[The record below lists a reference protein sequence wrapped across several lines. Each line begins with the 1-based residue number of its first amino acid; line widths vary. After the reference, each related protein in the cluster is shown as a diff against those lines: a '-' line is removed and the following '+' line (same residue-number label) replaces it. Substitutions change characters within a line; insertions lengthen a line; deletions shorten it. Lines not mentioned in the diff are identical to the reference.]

1 MGFDVVSLGELL
13 IDMVP
18 LPASPGALTFAA
30 KPGGAPGNSAVG
42 LARLGR
48 SVAMLSK
55 VGDDAFGRLLTGTI
69 AESGASIEAIV
80 VSAEHLTGV
89 AVVTLD
95 AQGDRD
101 FLFYRQD
108 CADVNFTPD
117 EVRTDLIEGARILHV
132 NSLVLAS
139 PISAS
144 AQRHAV
150 ARAQAASILISVD
163 PNLRPLLWE
172 SRAAMIAAAREVVAV
187 ANILKI
193 GADELQIIT
202 GIADTEAALRSV
214 WHDGLHVVAIT
225 RGAAGATILTRAV
238 SVSVP
243 GIAVKVV
250 DTTGCGDSFM
260 AAFLSG
266 LLDSDPAAIGGAS
279 DPAAI
284 GGLMNLSAETLAAI
298 GRFACAA
305 GAITAT
311 APGGMDAMPTR
322 AAVNAFL
329 AEQGI

>member
-1 MGFDVVSLGELL
+1 MSYDVVSLGELL

-18 LPASPGALTFAA
+18 LPAPPGALNFAA
-30 KPGGAPGNSAVG
+30 KPGGAPGNAAVG
-42 LARLGR
+42 LAKLGR
-48 SVAMLSK
+48 SAAMLSK
-55 VGDDAFGRLLTGTI
+55 VGDDAFGRLLTSTI
-69 AESGASIEAIV
+69 AKAGASVEAIV
-80 VSAEHLTGV
+80 VSPTHLTGV

-95 AQGDRD
+95 AEGDRD

-108 CADVNFTPD
+108 CADVNYAPD
-117 EVRTDLIEGARILHV
+117 DVRADLIGSARILHV

-139 PISAS
+139 PVSAS
-144 AQRHAV
+144 AQRHAM
-150 ARAQAASILISVD
+150 ALAQAAGVLISVD

-172 SRAAMIAAAREVVAV
+172 NREAMIAAAREVVAV

-193 GADELQIIT
+193 GEDELQIIT
-202 GIADTEAALRSV
+202 GIADTDAALKTL
-214 WHDGLHVVAIT
+214 WHDGLRVVAIT
-225 RGAAGATILTRAV
+225 RGAGGATILTRAA

-260 AAFLSG
+260 AAFLTG
-266 LLDSDPAAIGGAS
+266 LLDSEMD
-279 DPAAI
+279 
-284 GGLMNLSAETLAAI
+284 LSADNLAAI

-322 AAVNAFL
+322 AELAAFM
-329 AEQGI
+329 AKPSP

>member
-1 MGFDVVSLGELL
+1 MTYDVVSLGELL

-18 LPASPGALTFAA
+18 LPAPSGALNFAA
-30 KPGGAPGNSAVG
+30 KPGGAPGNCAVG
-42 LARLGR
+42 LAKLGR

-55 VGDDAFGRLLTGTI
+55 VGDDAFGRLITTTI
-69 AESGASIEAIV
+69 ASAGASIDAIV
-80 VSAEHLTGV
+80 VSAKHLTGV

-108 CADVNFTPD
+108 CADVNYAPD
-117 EVRTDLIEGARILHV
+117 EVRDDVIQGARILHV

-139 PISAS
+139 PVSAS
-144 AQRHAV
+144 AQRHALAV
-150 ARAQAASILISVD
+150 AQAAGILISVD

-172 SRAAMIAAAREVVAV
+172 SREAMIAAAREVVAV

-193 GADELQIIT
+193 GEDELQIIT
-202 GIADTEAALRSV
+202 GIADTDAALETI
-214 WHDGLHVVAIT
+214 WHEGLRVVAVT
-225 RGAAGATILTRAV
+225 RGAAGATILTRAAR
-238 SVSVP
+238 VSVP

-260 AAFLSG
+260 AAFLTG
-266 LLDSDPAAIGGAS
+266 LLDSEMDLAS
-279 DPAAI
+279 D
-284 GGLMNLSAETLAAI
+284 NLAKI
-298 GRFACAA
+298 GRFSCAA

-322 AAVNAFL
+322 AELAAFIKK
-329 AEQGI
+329 QGS

>member
-1 MGFDVVSLGELL
+1 MSYDVVSLGELL

-18 LPASPGALTFAA
+18 LPAPPGALNFAA
-30 KPGGAPGNSAVG
+30 KPGGAPGNAAVG
-42 LARLGR
+42 LAKLGR
-48 SVAMLSK
+48 SVAVLSK

-69 AESGASIEAIV
+69 AKAGASVKAIV
-80 VSAEHLTGV
+80 VSPTHLTGV

-95 AQGDRD
+95 AEGDRD

-108 CADVNFTPD
+108 CADVNYAPD
-117 EVRTDLIEGARILHV
+117 DVRADLIGSARILHV

-139 PISAS
+139 PVSAS
-144 AQRHAV
+144 AQRHAM
-150 ARAQAASILISVD
+150 ALAQAAGVLISVD

-172 SRAAMIAAAREVVAV
+172 NREAMIAAAREVVAV

-193 GADELQIIT
+193 GEDELQIIT
-202 GIADTEAALRSV
+202 GIADTDAALKTL
-214 WHDGLHVVAIT
+214 WHDGLRVVAIT
-225 RGAAGATILTRAV
+225 RGAGGATILTRAA

-260 AAFLSG
+260 AAFLTG
-266 LLDSDPAAIGGAS
+266 LLDSEMD
-279 DPAAI
+279 
-284 GGLMNLSAETLAAI
+284 LSADNLAAI

-322 AAVNAFL
+322 AELAAFM
-329 AEQGI
+329 AKPSP

>member
-1 MGFDVVSLGELL
+1 MAYDVVSLGELL

-18 LPASPGALTFAA
+18 LPAPPGELNFAA

-42 LARLGR
+42 LAKLGR

-55 VGDDAFGRLLTGTI
+55 VGDDAFGRLLTNTI
-69 AESGASIEAIV
+69 AASGASTDAII
-80 VSAEHLTGV
+80 VSKEHLTGV

-108 CADVNFTPD
+108 CADVNFAPD
-117 EVRTDLIEGARILHV
+117 EVRADLIETARILHV

-139 PISAS
+139 PVSAS

-150 ARAQAASILISVD
+150 ALAQKAGILISVD

-172 SRAAMIAAAREVVAV
+172 SREAMIAAAREVVAV

-193 GADELQIIT
+193 GEDELQIIT
-202 GIADTEAALRSV
+202 GIADPQAALDSV
-214 WHDGLHVVAIT
+214 WHEGLKVAAIT
-225 RGAAGATILTRAV
+225 RGAAGATILTRAA

-260 AAFLSG
+260 AAFLTG
-266 LLDSDPAAIGGAS
+266 LLDSDMDLSAANLERIGG
-279 DPAAI
+279 
-284 GGLMNLSAETLAAI
+284 
-298 GRFACAA
+298 FACAA

-322 AAVNAFL
+322 ARLAAFL
-329 AEQGI
+329 AERGG

>member
-1 MGFDVVSLGELL
+1 MTYDVVSLGELL

-18 LPASPGALTFAA
+18 LPAPSGALNFAA
-30 KPGGAPGNSAVG
+30 KPGGAPGNCAVG
-42 LARLGR
+42 LAKLSR

-55 VGDDAFGRLLTGTI
+55 VGDDAFGRLITTTI
-69 AESGASIEAIV
+69 ASAGASIDAIV
-80 VSAEHLTGV
+80 VSAKHLTGV

-108 CADVNFTPD
+108 CADVNYAPD
-117 EVRTDLIEGARILHV
+117 EVRDDVIQGARILHV

-139 PISAS
+139 PVSAS
-144 AQRHAV
+144 AQRHALAV
-150 ARAQAASILISVD
+150 AQAAGILISVD

-172 SRAAMIAAAREVVAV
+172 SREAMIAAAREVVAV

-193 GADELQIIT
+193 GEDELQIIT
-202 GIADTEAALRSV
+202 GIADTDAALETI
-214 WHDGLHVVAIT
+214 WHEGLRVVAVT
-225 RGAAGATILTRAV
+225 RGAAGATILTRAAR
-238 SVSVP
+238 VSVP

-260 AAFLSG
+260 AAFLTG
-266 LLDSDPAAIGGAS
+266 LLDTEMDLAS
-279 DPAAI
+279 D
-284 GGLMNLSAETLAAI
+284 NLAEI
-298 GRFACAA
+298 GRFSCAA

-322 AAVNAFL
+322 AELAAFIKK
-329 AEQGI
+329 QGS

>member
-1 MGFDVVSLGELL
+1 MTYDVVSLGELL
-13 IDMVP
+13 IDLVP
-18 LPASPGALTFAA
+18 LPAPSGALNFAA

-42 LARLGR
+42 LAKLGR

-69 AESGASIEAIV
+69 AGAGASVEAIV
-80 VSAEHLTGV
+80 ISREHLTGV

-108 CADVNFTPD
+108 CADVNYAPD
-117 EVRTDLIEGARILHV
+117 EVRADLIQGARILHV

-139 PISAS
+139 PVSAS
-144 AQRHAV
+144 AQRHAMGI
-150 ARAQAASILISVD
+150 AQAAGILISVD

-172 SRAAMIAAAREVVAV
+172 SREAMIAAAREVVAA

-193 GADELQIIT
+193 GEDELQIIT
-202 GIADTEAALRSV
+202 GIADTGAALQSL
-214 WHDGLHVVAIT
+214 WHEGLRVVAIT
-225 RGAAGATILTRAV
+225 RGAAGATILTREA
-238 SVSVP
+238 SATVP
-243 GIAVKVV
+243 GIPVKVV

-260 AAFLSG
+260 AAFLTG
-266 LLDSDPAAIGGAS
+266 LLDSGMD
-279 DPAAI
+279 
-284 GGLMNLSAETLAAI
+284 LSAENLGSI

-322 AAVNAFL
+322 AELAAFMNG
-329 AEQGI
+329 AAS

>member
-1 MGFDVVSLGELL
+1 MSYDVVSLGELL

-18 LPASPGALTFAA
+18 LPAPPGALNFAA
-30 KPGGAPGNSAVG
+30 KPGGAPGNAAVG
-42 LARLGR
+42 LAKLGR
-48 SVAMLSK
+48 SVAVLSK

-69 AESGASIEAIV
+69 AKAGASVKAIV
-80 VSAEHLTGV
+80 VSPTHLTGV

-95 AQGDRD
+95 AEGDRD

-108 CADVNFTPD
+108 CADVNYAPD
-117 EVRTDLIEGARILHV
+117 DVRADLVQSARILHV

-139 PISAS
+139 PVSAS
-144 AQRHAV
+144 AQRHAM
-150 ARAQAASILISVD
+150 ALAQAAGVLISVD

-172 SRAAMIAAAREVVAV
+172 NREAMIAAAREVVAV

-193 GADELQIIT
+193 GEDELQIIT
-202 GIADTEAALRSV
+202 GIADTDAALKTL
-214 WHDGLHVVAIT
+214 WHDGLRVVAIT
-225 RGAAGATILTRAV
+225 RGAGGATILTRAA

-260 AAFLSG
+260 AAFLTG
-266 LLDSDPAAIGGAS
+266 LLDSEMD
-279 DPAAI
+279 
-284 GGLMNLSAETLAAI
+284 LSADNLAAI

-322 AAVNAFL
+322 AELAAFM
-329 AEQGI
+329 EKSSP

>member
-1 MGFDVVSLGELL
+1 MAYDVVSLGELL

-18 LPASPGALTFAA
+18 LPAPEGELNFAA

-42 LARLGR
+42 LAKLGR

-69 AESGASIEAIV
+69 AASGASTEAII
-80 VSAEHLTGV
+80 VSKEHLTGV

-95 AQGDRD
+95 AEGDRD

-108 CADVNFTPD
+108 CADVNYAPD
-117 EVRTDLIEGARILHV
+117 EVRADLIGSARILHV
-132 NSLVLAS
+132 NSLVMAS
-139 PISAS
+139 PVSAS
-144 AQRHAV
+144 AQRHAIGL
-150 ARAQAASILISVD
+150 AQRAGILISVD

-172 SRAAMIAAAREVVAV
+172 SREAMIAAAREVVAV

-193 GADELQIIT
+193 GEDELQIIT
-202 GIADTEAALRSV
+202 GIADVEAALHSV
-214 WHDGLHVVAIT
+214 WHEGLRVAAIT
-225 RGAAGATILTRAV
+225 RGAAGATIVTPAARV
-238 SVSVP
+238 SLP
-243 GIAVKVV
+243 GVAVKVV

-260 AAFLSG
+260 AAFLTG
-266 LLDSDPAAIGGAS
+266 LLDSDMDL
-279 DPAAI
+279 DP
-284 GGLMNLSAETLAAI
+284 GNLEAI

-322 AAVNAFL
+322 ARLAAFMAERAV
-329 AEQGI
+329 

>member
-1 MGFDVVSLGELL
+1 MTYDVVSLGELL

-18 LPASPGALTFAA
+18 LPAPAGALNFAA
-30 KPGGAPGNSAVG
+30 KPGGAPGNAAVG
-42 LARLGR
+42 LAKLGR

-69 AESGASIEAIV
+69 AAAGASTDAII
-80 VSAEHLTGV
+80 VSREHLTGV

-108 CADVNFTPD
+108 CADVNYAPD
-117 EVRTDLIEGARILHV
+117 EVREDLVQCARILHV

-139 PISAS
+139 PVSAR
-144 AQRHAV
+144 AQRHAMAV
-150 ARAQAASILISVD
+150 AQAAGILISVD

-172 SRAAMIAAAREVVAV
+172 SREAMIAAAREVITA

-193 GADELQIIT
+193 GEDELQIIT
-202 GIADTEAALRSV
+202 GIADPAAALQSI
-214 WHDGLHVVAIT
+214 WHEGLRVVAIT
-225 RGAAGATILTRAV
+225 RGAAGATILTRAA
-238 SVSVP
+238 SVEVP

-260 AAFLSG
+260 AAFLTG
-266 LLDSDPAAIGGAS
+266 LLDTEMD
-279 DPAAI
+279 
-284 GGLMNLSAETLAAI
+284 LSAASLASI

-322 AAVNAFL
+322 AKL
-329 AEQGI
+329 ASFMTELLR

>member
-1 MGFDVVSLGELL
+1 MAYDVVSLGELL

-18 LPASPGALTFAA
+18 LPSPDGALNFAA

-42 LARLGR
+42 LAKLGR
-48 SVAMLSK
+48 TVAMLSK
-55 VGDDAFGRLLTGTI
+55 VGDDAFGRLLTATI
-69 AESGASIEAIV
+69 AASGAATEAIV
-80 VSAEHLTGV
+80 VSRAHLTGV

-95 AQGDRD
+95 AEGDRD

-108 CADVNFTPD
+108 CADVNYAPD
-117 EVRTDLIEGARILHV
+117 EVRADLIAAARILHV

-150 ARAQAASILISVD
+150 ALAQKAGSLISVD
-163 PNLRPLLWE
+163 PNLRPLLWDSQE
-172 SRAAMIAAAREVVAV
+172 AMIAAAREVVGV

-193 GADELQIIT
+193 GEDELQIIT
-202 GIADTEAALRSV
+202 GIADAEAALASL
-214 WHDGLHVVAIT
+214 WHDGLQVVAIT
-225 RGAAGATILTRAV
+225 RGAAGATLLTRAARV
-238 SVSVP
+238 TVP

-260 AAFLSG
+260 AAFLTG
-266 LLDSDPAAIGGAS
+266 LLESG
-279 DPAAI
+279 
-284 GGLMNLSAETLAAI
+284 MELSAADLERI

-322 AAVNAFL
+322 ARLMAFV
-329 AEQGI
+329 AEQAV

>member
-1 MGFDVVSLGELL
+1 MGYEVASLGELL

-18 LPASPGALTFAA
+18 LPAAPGALNFAA

-42 LARLGR
+42 LAKLGR

-69 AESGASIEAIV
+69 AASGASVEHIV
-80 VSAEHLTGV
+80 VSDRHLTGM

-108 CADVNFTPD
+108 CADANYAPE
-117 EVRTDLIEGARILHV
+117 EVPAAVIEAAGILHV

-139 PISAS
+139 PVSAA
-144 AQRHAV
+144 AQRHAL
-150 ARAQAASILISVD
+150 ALAQKAGITLSVD
-163 PNLRPLLWE
+163 PNLRPLLWD
-172 SRAAMIAAAREVVAV
+172 SREAMIAGAREMIAA

-193 GADELQIIT
+193 GEDELAIIT
-202 GIADTEAALRSV
+202 GIADPAAALESL
-214 WHDGLHVVAIT
+214 WHPGLRVAAVT
-225 RGAAGATILTRAV
+225 AAARGATIVTPTARV
-238 SVSVP
+238 SVSGVP
-243 GIAVKVV
+243 VKVV

-260 AAFLSG
+260 AAFLAGLIESG
-266 LLDSDPAAIGGAS
+266 FD
-279 DPAAI
+279 
-284 GGLMNLSAETLAAI
+284 LSPESLARI

-311 APGGMDAMPTR
+311 APGGMDAMPSR
-322 AAVNAFL
+322 AALESFM
-329 AEQGI
+329 AERGL

>member
-1 MGFDVVSLGELL
+1 MTYDVVSLGELL

-18 LPASPGALTFAA
+18 LPAPEGVLNFAA
-30 KPGGAPGNSAVG
+30 KPGGAPGNAAVG
-42 LARLGR
+42 LAKLGR
-48 SVAMLSK
+48 SVAILSK
-55 VGDDAFGRLLTGTI
+55 VGDDAFGRLLIRTI
-69 AESGASIEAIV
+69 ASAGAAVEAIV
-80 VSAEHLTGV
+80 VSPEHLTGI

-108 CADVNFTPD
+108 CADVNYAPD
-117 EVRTDLIEGARILHV
+117 DVRADLIQGARILHV

-139 PISAS
+139 PVSAS
-144 AQRHAV
+144 AQRHAMSL
-150 ARAQAASILISVD
+150 AQAAGILISVD

-172 SRAAMIAAAREVVAV
+172 SREAMIAAAREVVAV

-193 GADELQIIT
+193 GEDELQIIT
-202 GIADTEAALRSV
+202 GLADTDAALKAI
-214 WHDGLHVVAIT
+214 WHEGLKVVAIT
-225 RGAAGATILTRAV
+225 RGAAGAAVLTRTER
-238 SVSVP
+238 VSVP

-260 AAFLSG
+260 AAFLTG
-266 LLDSDPAAIGGAS
+266 LLDSAMDVS
-279 DPAAI
+279 VE
-284 GGLMNLSAETLAAI
+284 NLALI

-322 AAVNAFL
+322 SEVEAFM
-329 AEQGI
+329 AEQAV

>member
-1 MGFDVVSLGELL
+1 MAYDVVSLGELL
-13 IDMVP
+13 IDLVP
-18 LPASPGALTFAA
+18 LPAPDGALNFAA

-42 LARLGR
+42 LAKLGR

-69 AESGASIEAIV
+69 AASGASIDAII
-80 VSAEHLTGV
+80 VSKQHLTGV

-108 CADVNFTPD
+108 CADVNYAPE
-117 EVRTDLIEGARILHV
+117 EVPEDLIRAARILHV

-139 PISAS
+139 PVSAS
-144 AQRHAV
+144 AQRHAL
-150 ARAQAASILISVD
+150 ALAQAAGILISVD
-163 PNLRPLLWE
+163 PNLRPLLWD
-172 SRAAMIAAAREVVAV
+172 SREAMIAAAREVIAV

-202 GIADTEAALRSV
+202 GIADTEAALESI
-214 WHDGLHVVAIT
+214 WHEGLRVVAIT
-225 RGAAGATILTRAV
+225 RGAAGATILTRQA

-260 AAFLSG
+260 AAFLTG
-266 LLDSDPAAIGGAS
+266 LLDSDL
-279 DPAAI
+279 D
-284 GGLMNLSAETLAAI
+284 LSAGNLAAI

-322 AAVNAFL
+322 AGLMAFV
-329 AEQGI
+329 ADQAG

>member
-1 MGFDVVSLGELL
+1 MTYDVVSLGELL

-18 LPASPGALTFAA
+18 LPAPAGALNFAA
-30 KPGGAPGNSAVG
+30 KPGGAPGNCAVG
-42 LARLGR
+42 LAKLGR

-69 AESGASIEAIV
+69 AAAGASVEAIV
-80 VSAEHLTGV
+80 ISREHLTGV

-108 CADVNFTPD
+108 CADVNYAPD
-117 EVRTDLIEGARILHV
+117 EVRAAFIQAARILHV

-139 PISAS
+139 PVSAS
-144 AQRHAV
+144 AQRHAI
-150 ARAQAASILISVD
+150 ALAQAAGILISVD

-172 SRAAMIAAAREVVAV
+172 SREAMIAAAREVVAV
-187 ANILKI
+187 ANVLKI
-193 GADELQIIT
+193 GEDELQIIT
-202 GIADTEAALRSV
+202 GIANTDAALESI
-214 WHDGLHVVAIT
+214 WHAGLKVVAIT
-225 RGAAGATILTRAV
+225 RGAAGATILTRAARI
-238 SVSVP
+238 SVP
-243 GIAVKVV
+243 GVAVKVV

-260 AAFLSG
+260 AAFLTG
-266 LLDSDPAAIGGAS
+266 LLDSDMDLS
-279 DPAAI
+279 DD
-284 GGLMNLSAETLAAI
+284 NLAAI

-322 AAVNAFL
+322 ADLTAFVAGL
-329 AEQGI
+329 RS

>member
-1 MGFDVVSLGELL
+1 
-13 IDMVP
+13 MVP
-18 LPASPGALTFAA
+18 LPAPPGELNFAA

-42 LARLGR
+42 LAKLGR

-69 AESGASIEAIV
+69 AASGASIDAII
-80 VSAEHLTGV
+80 VSKQHLTGV

-108 CADVNFTPD
+108 CADVNYAPE
-117 EVRTDLIEGARILHV
+117 EVPEDLIRAARILHV

-139 PISAS
+139 PVSAS
-144 AQRHAV
+144 AQRHAL
-150 ARAQAASILISVD
+150 ALAQAAGILISVD
-163 PNLRPLLWE
+163 PNLRPLLWD
-172 SRAAMIAAAREVVAV
+172 SREAMIAAAREVIAV
-187 ANILKI
+187 ATILKI
-193 GADELQIIT
+193 GEDELQIIT
-202 GIADTEAALRSV
+202 GIADTEAALESI
-214 WHDGLHVVAIT
+214 WHEGLRVVAIT
-225 RGAAGATILTRAV
+225 RGAAGATILTRQAR
-238 SVSVP
+238 VSVP

-260 AAFLSG
+260 AAFLTG
-266 LLDSDPAAIGGAS
+266 LLDSNLD
-279 DPAAI
+279 
-284 GGLMNLSAETLAAI
+284 LSAGNLAAI

-322 AAVNAFL
+322 AGLMAFV
-329 AEQGI
+329 ADQAG

>member
-1 MGFDVVSLGELL
+1 MSYDVVSLGELL

-18 LPASPGALTFAA
+18 LPAPPGALNFAA
-30 KPGGAPGNSAVG
+30 KPGGAPGNAAVG
-42 LARLGR
+42 LAKLGR
-48 SVAMLSK
+48 SAAMLSK
-55 VGDDAFGRLLTGTI
+55 VGDDAFGRLLTSTI
-69 AESGASIEAIV
+69 AKAGASVEAIV
-80 VSAEHLTGV
+80 VSPTHLTGV

-95 AQGDRD
+95 AEGDRD

-108 CADVNFTPD
+108 CADVNYAPD
-117 EVRTDLIEGARILHV
+117 DVRADLIGSARILHV

-139 PISAS
+139 PVSAS
-144 AQRHAV
+144 AQRHAM
-150 ARAQAASILISVD
+150 ALAQAAGVLISVD

-172 SRAAMIAAAREVVAV
+172 NREAMIAAAREVVAV

-193 GADELQIIT
+193 GEDELQIIT
-202 GIADTEAALRSV
+202 GIADTDAALKTL
-214 WHDGLHVVAIT
+214 WHDGLRVVAIT
-225 RGAAGATILTRAV
+225 RGAGGATILTRAA

-260 AAFLSG
+260 AAFLTG
-266 LLDSDPAAIGGAS
+266 LLDSEMD
-279 DPAAI
+279 
-284 GGLMNLSAETLAAI
+284 LSADNLAAI

-322 AAVNAFL
+322 AELAAFM
-329 AEQGI
+329 EKSSP